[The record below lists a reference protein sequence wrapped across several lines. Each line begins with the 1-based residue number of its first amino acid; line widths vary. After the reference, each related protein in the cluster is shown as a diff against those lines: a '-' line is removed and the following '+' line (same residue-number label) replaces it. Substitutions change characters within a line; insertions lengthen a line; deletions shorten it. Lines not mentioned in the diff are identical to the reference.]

1 MSSARDIKETPAKLF
16 LYPCPPPDHARP
28 PSPKPCGHA
37 VCLSPCPSVA
47 APTPTPAR
55 NPPALLS
62 PRAPSLFNP
71 RLPLPA
77 RQTSAKNC
85 MQKSKQAHTATTVAE
100 QPNRRTLFLQR
111 RCRGPPS
118 HPSHAPMLSVHLSP
132 EPAECPGYVHTCRCC
147 TAPTYPHNYRRAGQ
161 RQPTTDRQASKQA
174 SARVE
179 RMNGW
184 LAGWPQL
191 PTIYMYV
198 KCEVRLLARPTAVST
213 CQPPPR
219 HPAANRGAPRQH
231 PTIIT
236 FRFVWHQHQRRHKA
250 SVQSVVRARCSPPTP
265 SMACTVRRLCCAAPP
280 PILLLLV
287 CCLSVCRTDTHA
299 MRNPRR

>member
-1 MSSARDIKETPAKLF
+1 MQFAFPL
-16 LYPCPPPDHARP
+16 
-28 PSPKPCGHA
+28 
-37 VCLSPCPSVA
+37 
-47 APTPTPAR
+47 
-55 NPPALLS
+55 ALLW
-62 PRAPSLFNP
+62 PPLP
-71 RLPLPA
+71 LPLPA
-77 RQTSAKNC
+77 ILPHYCLHAHRLSSIRVCLCQPAKPL
-85 MQKSKQAHTATTVAE
+85 QKTACRKASKHIQ
-100 QPNRRTLFLQR
+100 
-111 RCRGPPS
+111 
-118 HPSHAPMLSVHLSP
+118 
-132 EPAECPGYVHTCRCC
+132 
-147 TAPTYPHNYRRAGQ
+147 Q
-161 RQPTTDRQASKQA
+161 RQWQSSLIVALFFSSGGAVARRHTRHTRQCCPSTSVQNQQSARGMYIHAVVAQHPPTHITTDAQDRDSRPPTGKQASKQA

>member
-1 MSSARDIKETPAKLF
+1 MQFAFPL
-16 LYPCPPPDHARP
+16 
-28 PSPKPCGHA
+28 
-37 VCLSPCPSVA
+37 
-47 APTPTPAR
+47 
-55 NPPALLS
+55 ALLW
-62 PRAPSLFNP
+62 PPLP
-71 RLPLPA
+71 LPLPA
-77 RQTSAKNC
+77 ILPHYCLHAHRLSSIRVCLCQPAKPL
-85 MQKSKQAHTATTVAE
+85 QKTACRKASKHIQ
-100 QPNRRTLFLQR
+100 
-111 RCRGPPS
+111 
-118 HPSHAPMLSVHLSP
+118 
-132 EPAECPGYVHTCRCC
+132 
-147 TAPTYPHNYRRAGQ
+147 Q
-161 RQPTTDRQASKQA
+161 RQWQSSLIVALFFSSGGAVARRHTRHTRQCCPSTSVQNQQSARGMYIHAQASKQA

-198 KCEVRLLARPTAVST
+198 KLST